1 MFHPVINILLQY
13 PTSLALIGSA
23 IPLLLLVGSFITII
37 ILAIIY
43 YMLDKKI
50 AKKGPSYTNPYDEP
64 YRDENLALI
73 SSYYR
78 MSTQQKVDE
87 LNKDLE
93 PFGFAYYEPDDLF
106 YSNMECWQRNCGY
119 CRLYDEACAP
129 LSMVID
135 SDPIYFEYDNRR
147 WLIEIWKGQY
157 GLNTG
162 CEIGVYQTTS
172 PNLDIPGIFNGT
184 FYECVNNDELLQ
196 LGFTLIKKN
205 KVIMARRAKHWWL
218 TGFKLGEFSQ
228 PEDLIMNCE
237 ITLKDQAMLDAFIG
251 GLQEA
256 GYNTNEYSVKK
267 LTVRIVFNKPHTNQP
282 VTRNELIDSIMQTNN
297 RNNCEA
303 YQQIT
308 KKYGNTL
315 DKINIVKL
323 ESPKLYRKITN
334 VANTTDMFKSF
345 ATIKEYSTVS
355 ILEEDNN
362 DDVPLDE

>member
-1 MFHPVINILLQY
+1 MFHPVINILFQY
-13 PTSLALIGSA
+13 PVYLALIGSV
-23 IPLLLLVGSFITII
+23 IPLILLFGSFITII
-37 ILAIIY
+37 ILFIIY
-43 YMLDKKI
+43 NYLDKKI
-50 AKKGPSYTNPYDEP
+50 TKKGPTYTNPYDEP
-64 YRDENLALI
+64 YRDENLALL

-78 MSTQQKVDE
+78 MSIGQKVDE

-147 WLIEIWKGQY
+147 WLIEMWKGQY

-162 CEIGVYQTTS
+162 CEIGVYSTS
-172 PNLDIPGIFNGT
+172 APNLDIPGIFNGT
-184 FYECVNNDELLQ
+184 LYECVKNDELLL
-196 LGFTLIKKN
+196 LGFTLIKNN

-218 TGFKLGEFSQ
+218 TGFKLGEFTE

-237 ITLKDQAMLDAFIG
+237 ITLKDQDMLNAFLG

-267 LTVRIVFNKPHTNQP
+267 LTVSIVFNKPHTSQP

-303 YQQIT
+303 YEQIT

-345 ATIKEYSTVS
+345 ATIKEYTAVS
-355 ILEEDNN
+355 ILEDDNK

>member
-1 MFHPVINILLQY
+1 MFHPAINILFQY
-13 PTSLALIGSA
+13 PLFLALIGSV
-23 IPLLLLVGSFITII
+23 IPILLLLGSFATII
-37 ILAIIY
+37 ILLIIY
-43 YMLDKKI
+43 YLLDKKVTR
-50 AKKGPSYTNPYDEP
+50 KGPTYTNPYDEP
-64 YRDENLALI
+64 YSDENLALI

-78 MSTQQKVDE
+78 MSTGQKVEE

-106 YSNMECWQRNCGY
+106 YSNMECWQRTCGY

-129 LSMVID
+129 LSMIID
-135 SDPIYFEYDNRR
+135 SEPIYFEYDNRR
-147 WLIEIWKGQY
+147 WLIELWKGQY

-162 CEIGVYQTTS
+162 CEMGVYSTAS
-172 PNLDIPGIFNGT
+172 PMLDIPDLFNGT
-184 FYECVNNDELLQ
+184 LYECVKDDDLLL

-205 KVIMARRAKHWWL
+205 KVIMARRARHWWL
-218 TGFKLGEFSQ
+218 TGFKLGEFSE

-256 GYNTNEYSVKK
+256 GYKTNEFSVKK
-267 LTVRIVFNKPHTNQP
+267 LTVNLIFNKPRTSQP
-282 VTRNELIDSIMQTNN
+282 ATRNELIDNIMQTNN
-297 RNNCEA
+297 RNNCET
-303 YQQIT
+303 YELLT
-308 KKYGNTL
+308 KKYENTL

-345 ATIKEYSTVS
+345 ATIKEHTSLNA
-355 ILEEDNN
+355 LEMNKEDE
-362 DDVPLDE
+362 VPLDE